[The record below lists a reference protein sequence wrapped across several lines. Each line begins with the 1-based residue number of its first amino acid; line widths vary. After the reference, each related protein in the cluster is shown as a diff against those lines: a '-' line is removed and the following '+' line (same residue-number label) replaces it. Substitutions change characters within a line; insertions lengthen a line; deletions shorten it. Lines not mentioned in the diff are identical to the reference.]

1 MSDPVFEAVLTL
13 SPANADNRLSFT
25 LNLYPDDSIQ
35 MKNGVA
41 KQLKD
46 CTLAELSAFADSLEA
61 DVGHLLEQTIGA
73 LVAEP
78 AITVL
83 VENAG
88 DDWLDHI
95 VLFESVDSPV
105 TIIEKPDAAV
115 ENEIMLTN
123 EPEAAVSAEITV
135 DPTPKKTTTP
145 KKAATK
151 ATTRKK
157 AAPKK
162 KTPAKKATTKKAPAK
177 KTKPKPKP
185 VKKAVKKAPVVEDV
199 PIIEDTSENVVEKAA
214 VATEA
219 PPAPPAPI
227 EDIPIEDIP
236 VREAVAVADSEPI
249 HEEKEAA
256 EPATTAE
263 VVAKTPNRTLGVVS
277 ERWLNNT
284 VDILVDEEPLRR
296 MQAHASSSLRR
307 EVAGV
312 MLGPIPEKQPNNRY
326 IVHVQDII
334 IAKHTK
340 MRGAS
345 VTYTPESWRYLNDV
359 IMERYP
365 NEEMLM
371 LGWYHTHPGFGIFLS
386 GMDIF
391 IHTNFFTQKW
401 HIAYV
406 LDPVGRKTGFF
417 SWDLDQQKVQ
427 PFPFIW
433 PDWAA
438 GTW

>member
-1 MSDPVFEAVLTL
+1 MSNPVFETVLTL
-13 SPANADNRLSFT
+13 TPTNTNNRLSLT
-25 LNLYPDDSIQ
+25 LNLYSTDSIQ
-35 MKNGVA
+35 LEEGKG

-46 CTLAELSAFADSLEA
+46 CTLEELGAFADALGA
-61 DVGHLLEQTIGA
+61 DVNHLLEKTIGQ
-73 LVAEP
+73 LVEQSE
-78 AITVL
+78 IVVL
-83 VENAG
+83 IENAG

-95 VLFESVDSPV
+95 VLFESVDNPV
-105 TIIEKPDAAV
+105 TIFEDIDPAV
-115 ENEIMLTN
+115 ENEIALTN
-123 EPEAAVSAEITV
+123 EIDATV
-135 DPTPKKTTTP
+135 DNDIS
-145 KKAATK
+145 
-151 ATTRKK
+151 
-157 AAPKK
+157 
-162 KTPAKKATTKKAPAK
+162 
-177 KTKPKPKP
+177 
-185 VKKAVKKAPVVEDV
+185 V
-199 PIIEDTSENVVEKAA
+199 ITSV
-214 VATEA
+214 
-219 PPAPPAPI
+219 API
-227 EDIPIEDIP
+227 EKSSVTEEDIPIEDIP
-236 VREAVAVADSEPI
+236 IQDAVAVEKTESIYA
-249 HEEKEAA
+249 EKEAGEA
-256 EPATTAE
+256 ISTADI
-263 VVAKTPNRTLGVVS
+263 VSKTPNRTLGKVS

-284 VDILVDEEPLRR
+284 VDILLDEEPLRR

-406 LDPVGRKTGFF
+406 LDPVGRKSGFF
-417 SWDLDQQKVQ
+417 SWDLDQEQVQ

-433 PDWAA
+433 PDWARN
-438 GTW
+438 TW